1 MPESSRTLQVALRG
15 LEHAGHRFREKG
27 TGAAV
32 GLTGL
37 AFASLQLFAALT
49 YWGDG
54 VTRCGVAEG
63 GLNLAV
69 LMAVLATLQFGMV
82 PPRGVL
88 RSAYCRLI
96 YHFRCVLNVL
106 GSCSAVQGV

>member
-1 MPESSRTLQVALRG
+1 MDDIGSVIG
-15 LEHAGHRFREKG
+15 
-27 TGAAV
+27 
-32 GLTGL
+32 
-37 AFASLQLFAALT
+37 SLQLYVALT
-49 YWGDG
+49 YRSDG

-96 YHFRCVLNVL
+96 YHFRCV
-106 GSCSAVQGV
+106 

>member
-1 MPESSRTLQVALRG
+1 MRG
-15 LEHAGHRFREKG
+15 LEHAGHRIREKG

-37 AFASLQLFAALT
+37 AFASLQLFVALT
-49 YWGDG
+49 YWSDG

-69 LMAVLATLQFGMV
+69 LMAVLACMSFGKV
-82 PPRGVL
+82 APRGVL
-88 RSAYCRLI
+88 RSP
-96 YHFRCVLNVL
+96 
-106 GSCSAVQGV
+106 

>member
-1 MPESSRTLQVALRG
+1 MDDIGSVIG
-15 LEHAGHRFREKG
+15 
-27 TGAAV
+27 
-32 GLTGL
+32 
-37 AFASLQLFAALT
+37 SLQLYVALT
-49 YWGDG
+49 YRSDG

-69 LMAVLATLQFGMV
+69 LMAVLASCSFGKV

-96 YHFRCVLNVL
+96 YHFRCDLSVL